1 MQPQFP
7 PLTPTV
13 RTLLVVLVVF
23 FLGQTAA
30 EGVLGIPLAS
40 WAALWPGVHVEL
52 AWQWATYWLVA
63 IVQRPDD
70 VFWHAVSLFV
80 LYWSLSQFERE
91 HGTARLLGLMALGVI
106 GGALPTMIAGAIAPD
121 LFGVAAGPSVL
132 FYAWL
137 GAFAV
142 LQRGA
147 KIGLWIVA
155 LPAIS
160 PWTMVGAM
168 ALLSVLQA
176 AWTHNLS
183 GLFVS
188 LGAIGGGVVFA
199 RIVSRP
205 VGAPKP
211 SAAKKRTGRPNLKVI
226 EGGGASSGGASSD
239 DDKPRWLN

>member
-63 IVQRPDD
+63 LVQRPEDI
-70 VFWHAVSLFV
+70 FWHAVSLFV

-91 HGTARLLGLMALGVI
+91 HGRTRLLGLMAAGVI
-106 GGALPTMIAGAIAPD
+106 GGALPTMIAGALLPD

-147 KIGLWIVA
+147 KIGLWVVA
-155 LPAIS
+155 LPAVS
-160 PWTMVGAM
+160 AWTMVGAM
-168 ALLSVLQA
+168 IVLSALQA
-176 AWTHNLS
+176 AWTHNFS
-183 GLFVS
+183 GLVLS

-199 RIVSRP
+199 RIVSR
-205 VGAPKP
+205 
-211 SAAKKRTGRPNLKVI
+211 SAQSAKASGGPPKKRAGRPNLKVI
-226 EGGGASSGGASSD
+226 EGGGAGSSD